1 MAGKCLLT
9 KKGCD
14 FMDDNTWDGYEKLD
28 ITEMSSCKMFY
39 HIKVASPAIKCQEDS
54 VNCD

>member
-1 MAGKCLLT
+1 VLT

-14 FMDDNTWDGYEKLD
+14 FKDGDGSGFFDGYEKLD
-28 ITEMSSCKMFY
+28 ITEMSSCKMFF
-39 HIKVASPAIKCQEDS
+39 HSKVASDRLRCPDES